1 MKIFLFI
8 PLLLTLVSSQV
19 FAGGDCASKTAAFT
33 TKINKALEL
42 ASLDNETVQRI
53 NKLTSDCHFEYNV
66 GMSTYQTNS
75 CKEAL
80 DLLGIN

>member
-1 MKIFLFI
+1 MKIFLFV
-8 PLLLTLVSSQV
+8 PLFITLVSSHV
-19 FAGGDCASKTAAFT
+19 FAGGDCAAKASAFT
-33 TKINKALEL
+33 NKINKALEL
-42 ASLDNETVQRI
+42 ASLDTETVKRV

-80 DLLGIN
+80 DLLGVN

>member
-1 MKIFLFI
+1 MKIFLFV

-19 FAGGDCASKTAAFT
+19 IAGGDCASKTAAFT

-42 ASLDNETVQRI
+42 ASLDNETVLRI

-75 CKEAL
+75 CKEAM

>member
-1 MKIFLFI
+1 MKIFLFV

-33 TKINKALEL
+33 KKINKALEL
-42 ASLDNETVQRI
+42 ASLDNETVLRI
-53 NKLTSDCHFEYNV
+53 NKLTTDCHFEYNV

-80 DLLGIN
+80 DLLGVN

>member
-1 MKIFLFI
+1 MKIFLFV
-8 PLLLTLVSSQV
+8 PLFFTLASSQV

-42 ASLDNETVQRI
+42 ASLDNDTVQRI
-53 NKLTSDCHFEYNV
+53 NKLTTDCHFEYNV

>member
-1 MKIFLFI
+1 MKIFLFV

-42 ASLDNETVQRI
+42 ASLDNETVRRI

>member
-1 MKIFLFI
+1 MKIFLFV

-53 NKLTSDCHFEYNV
+53 NKLTSDCHFEYNI

-80 DLLGIN
+80 DLLNIN

>member
-1 MKIFLFI
+1 MKIFLFV

-66 GMSTYQTNS
+66 GISTYQTNS

>member
-1 MKIFLFI
+1 MKIFLFV

-53 NKLTSDCHFEYNV
+53 NKLTSNCHFEYNI

>member
-1 MKIFLFI
+1 MKIFLFV

-42 ASLDNETVQRI
+42 ASLDSETVQRI

>member
-1 MKIFLFI
+1 MKIFLFV

-33 TKINKALEL
+33 AKINKALEL
-42 ASLDNETVQRI
+42 ASLDNETVQKI

-80 DLLGIN
+80 DLFGIN

>member
-1 MKIFLFI
+1 MKIFLFV

-19 FAGGDCASKTAAFT
+19 FAGGDCVSKTAAFT

>member
-1 MKIFLFI
+1 MKIFLFVPI
-8 PLLLTLVSSQV
+8 LLTLVSSQV

>member
-1 MKIFLFI
+1 MKIFLFV

-33 TKINKALEL
+33 TKISKALEL

>member
-8 PLLLTLVSSQV
+8 PFILTLTSSQL

-33 TKINKALEL
+33 TKINKAIEL
-42 ASLDNETVQRI
+42 ASLDKETVQRI

-66 GMSTYQTNS
+66 GMSSYKTNS

>member
-1 MKIFLFI
+1 MKIFLFV
-8 PLLLTLVSSQV
+8 PLLLTLASSQV

-42 ASLDNETVQRI
+42 ASLDNDTVQRI
-53 NKLTSDCHFEYNV
+53 NKLTTDCHFEYNV

-80 DLLGIN
+80 DSLGIN

>member
-1 MKIFLFI
+1 MKIFLFV

-75 CKEAL
+75 CKKAL

>member
-1 MKIFLFI
+1 MKIFLFV
-8 PLLLTLVSSQV
+8 PLLLTLVSSQL

>member
-1 MKIFLFI
+1 MKIFLFV

-66 GMSTYQTNS
+66 GM
-75 CKEAL
+75 
-80 DLLGIN
+80 